1 MHLNVSV
8 VGVCDELN
16 KVISLLTL
24 YKTLIYK
31 SLSVTVN
38 INLTI
43 YLFVEL
49 AGVLM
54 PYICKL

>member
-1 MHLNVSV
+1 MHLNVCV

-24 YKTLIYK
+24 YKILIYK

-43 YLFVEL
+43 YLFVEFV
-49 AGVLM
+49 GVLM